1 MPAVRIAAFVLA
13 SVMAGGIFAGLIQPA
28 MADVGDI
35 SVGGVWISKI
45 TENAAGFLA
54 EQRATEVNKRIT
66 EVLSDPR
73 FRHAGAAVSVR
84 PMGDTTAILVGD
96 QLVFTVTP
104 ADATGTGVTT
114 LVLARQWAQRLAQGL
129 SKALPD
135 ANFHTF

>member
-1 MPAVRIAAFVLA
+1 MLAFVLA
-13 SVMAGGIFAGLIQPA
+13 SAVAWGIFAGLMPPA

-45 TENAAGFLA
+45 TENAAGYLA

-66 EVLSDPR
+66 EVLSTPG
-73 FRHAGAAVSVR
+73 FRHAGAVVSVR
-84 PMGDTTAILVGD
+84 PLGDATAILVGD
-96 QLVFTVTP
+96 RLVFTVTP

-114 LVLARQWAQRLAQGL
+114 VELARQWAQRLAQGL

>member
-1 MPAVRIAAFVLA
+1 MTAIRIAAFVLA
-13 SVMAGGIFAGLIQPA
+13 SVMAGGIFAGLIPPA

-45 TENAAGFLA
+45 TQNAAGFLA

-73 FRHAGAAVSVR
+73 FRHAGATVSVR
-84 PMGDTTAILVGD
+84 PMGDAAAILVGD

-114 LVLARQWAQRLAQGL
+114 VELARQWAQRLAQGL